1 MQSLDP
7 GQNFF
12 ELFGLSPVF
21 DIDLACL
28 HDAQRRLQ
36 ASYHPDRFV
45 GSTDQDKR
53 LSVQMASRVN
63 QAYETLR
70 DPVKRSR
77 YLLEINGARLPDDSE
92 TTSDTT
98 FLMEQIELREEL
110 ESCRHAEDALD
121 RCDRIEARLARRAD
135 ELAGEFVDCFEAKAF
150 EDALESSRKMQF
162 IQRIQHHL
170 SELQYE
176 LEEN

>member
-1 MQSLDP
+1 
-7 GQNFF
+7 
-12 ELFGLSPVF
+12 
-21 DIDLACL
+21 
-28 HDAQRRLQ
+28 
-36 ASYHPDRFV
+36 
-45 GSTDQDKR
+45 
-53 LSVQMASRVN
+53 MASRVN

-92 TTSDTT
+92 TTSDTA
-98 FLMEQIELREEL
+98 FLMEQIEFREEL
-110 ESCRHAEDALD
+110 EACRHAEDALD
-121 RCDRIEARLARRAD
+121 RCDRIEARLVQRAD
-135 ELAGEFVDCFEAKAF
+135 ELAGEFVDRLEAKAF

-162 IQRIQHHL
+162 IQRIRQHL